1 MKISNLALTIDNPPS
16 KGPCVQ
22 KWSTSDSKIASYS
35 KGATVALFG
44 HKTGIFTL
52 KIRKSAIPI
61 DDQYY
66 KGPSVQKWSNS
77 DSKIASYSQGAT
89 VAIFEAQNRQ
99 FGDFLNENLQSG
111 INHR

>member
-1 MKISNLALTIDNPPS
+1 MA
-16 KGPCVQ
+16 
-22 KWSTSDSKIASYS
+22 
-35 KGATVALFG
+35 
-44 HKTGIFTL
+44 IFTL
-52 KIRKSAIPI
+52 KIPKSAIPT

-66 KGPSVQKWSNS
+66 KGPSVQKWSIS

-89 VAIFEAQNRQ
+89 VAIFVAQNHQ